1 MELTVVGAGDQRRV
15 GVLPHTV
22 LCGASGAVF
31 CVRGRGLAGGGGP
44 RGVGDCTAAE
54 ARTGRS
60 GVPAQRGEWWRRREG
75 GDPGTRIPPPLRT
88 PLQRRSLEI
97 LALAGPAV
105 LEAPGLE
112 DSTGPGRR
120 LRVGGSGDR
129 GLEIREQPR
138 SARRGLPAEAGGGP
152 ETVEDQAET
161 KKRGAGASRRDRTS
175 GSPTA
180 EGRALLAPVL
190 GRRRSGPRAPGTRN
204 YAPRAG
210 PRCGA
215 NGRGWGEVAR
225 SRRAPRPGAVI
236 ERLAAR
242 PSLGCSPPTQPFIHS
257 SVLSPS
263 THLLP
268 KHVSGL
274 SSVHPIIAPGITL
287 TRQHLLSP
295 LSLPA
300 SLSVPLSSAPTSRPP
315 RPLSVWQEGGA
326 HPTTSVT
333 RFLLF
338 SDGQTPVPTY

>member
-1 MELTVVGAGDQRRV
+1 MREAAVVGAGDQRGV
-15 GVLPHTV
+15 GERPHAV
-22 LCGASGAVF
+22 LCGANGAVF
-31 CVRGRGLAGGGGP
+31 CVRGRGLAGGRGP
-44 RGVGDCTAAE
+44 RGVRDRTAAE

-75 GDPGTRIPPPLRT
+75 GDPGTRIPPPLH
-88 PLQRRSLEI
+88 RRSLEL

-120 LRVGGSGDR
+120 LRAGGSGDR

-161 KKRGAGASRRDRTS
+161 KKRRAGASRRDSTS
-175 GSPTA
+175 GSPAA
-180 EGRALLAPVL
+180 EGRALLAPVP

-204 YAPRAG
+204 CASRAG

-215 NGRGWGEVAR
+215 SGCGGRVAR

-242 PSLGCSPPTQPFIHS
+242 PSPGCSLPTQPFIHS
-257 SVLSPS
+257 SVFSPS

-287 TRQHLLSP
+287 TRQRWLSP

-300 SLSVPLSSAPTSRPP
+300 SLAVPLSLAPTSRPP
-315 RPLSVWQEGGA
+315 RPLSVWREGGA

-333 RFLLF
+333 RSLLF

>member
-1 MELTVVGAGDQRRV
+1 MSRGVGACCELVNVLLGLGGTKRCGACVGLFVCDCLSRAAGLRLCGPCLREVVRVWDCVCVGPSVSEGCRVSVRACLREAAVVGAGDQRGV
-15 GVLPHTV
+15 GVRPHAV
-22 LCGASGAVF
+22 LCGTSGAVF
-31 CVRGRGLAGGGGP
+31 CVRDRGLAGGGGP
-44 RGVGDCTAAE
+44 RGARDRTAAE

-75 GDPGTRIPPPLRT
+75 GDPGTRIPPPLRP

-112 DSTGPGRR
+112 DSTGPGRH
-120 LRVGGSGDR
+120 LRTGGSGGR

-175 GSPTA
+175 GSPAA
-180 EGRALLAPVL
+180 EGRALLAPVP

-215 NGRGWGEVAR
+215 SGAGE
-225 SRRAPRPGAVI
+225 G
-236 ERLAAR
+236 E
-242 PSLGCSPPTQPFIHS
+242 GC
-257 SVLSPS
+257 
-263 THLLP
+263 
-268 KHVSGL
+268 
-274 SSVHPIIAPGITL
+274 A
-287 TRQHLLSP
+287 
-295 LSLPA
+295 
-300 SLSVPLSSAPTSRPP
+300 
-315 RPLSVWQEGGA
+315 
-326 HPTTSVT
+326 
-333 RFLLF
+333 
-338 SDGQTPVPTY
+338 